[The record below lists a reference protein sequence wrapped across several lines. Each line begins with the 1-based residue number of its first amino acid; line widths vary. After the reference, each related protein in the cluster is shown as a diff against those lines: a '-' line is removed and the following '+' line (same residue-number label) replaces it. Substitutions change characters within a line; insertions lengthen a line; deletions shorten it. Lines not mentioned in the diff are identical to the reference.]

1 MSEQTVAVALGSNL
15 GNRADNLARAR
26 QMLAESAGSLLAAS
40 RIYETDPVG
49 PPGQGRFLNQ
59 VLLLHTPLEPEAI
72 LERALGIEARLGRVR
87 VQRNGP
93 RTIDLDLLLH
103 GSRVCATEQLSLP
116 HPRMHERPFVLV
128 PLCELLPAWRHP
140 LRGETVR
147 DMLAA
152 SGGAGVRVW
161 APNAETSDPAGVAH
175 GN

>member
-26 QMLAESAGSLLAAS
+26 QMLAESVGSLLAAS

-72 LERALGIEARLGRVR
+72 LERALRIEARLGRVR
-87 VQRNGP
+87 MQRNGP

-116 HPRMHERPFVLV
+116 HPRMHERLFVLK
-128 PLCELLPAWRHP
+128 PLAEMAGAVVHPVLRRTVAELL
-140 LRGETVR
+140 
-147 DMLAA
+147 
-152 SGGAGVRVW
+152 
-161 APNAETSDPAGVAH
+161 VALE
-175 GN
+175 